1 MDRPEALLADGGVV
15 LHPIGAQSTPCI
27 LLGILL
33 GIVLP
38 SPCCVQA
45 TSKIY
50 LGYILYINVIAKKS
64 FNEAVSLAGDNYT
77 SFNLTEW
84 C

>member
-1 MDRPEALLADGGVV
+1 MDRSQALLADGGLV
-15 LHPIGAQSTPCI
+15 LHTIGARPTLC
-27 LLGILL
+27 LLLY
-33 GIVLP
+33 IVLP
-38 SPCCVQA
+38 VHCCAQA
-45 TSKIY
+45 TSKVY

-77 SFNLTEW
+77 AFNISEW

>member
-1 MDRPEALLADGGVV
+1 MDETVPLLADGGLV
-15 LHPIGAQSTPCI
+15 LHSIGARPAPR
-27 LLGILL
+27 LLLYT
-33 GIVLP
+33 VLP
-38 SPCCVQA
+38 DHCCAQA

-50 LGYILYINVIAKKS
+50 LGYILYINVISKKS

-77 SFNLTEW
+77 SFNITEW

>member
-1 MDRPEALLADGGVV
+1 MV
-15 LHPIGAQSTPCI
+15 LYTIGARPTPR
-27 LLGILL
+27 LVL

-38 SPCCVQA
+38 VHCFAQA
-45 TSKIY
+45 TSKVY

-77 SFNLTEW
+77 TFNITEW